1 MKQIE
6 ITLNDAGRRLD
17 RFLRKYLPQASLG
30 SIYKI
35 IRKDVKVDG
44 KRRGEEYIL
53 GEGEILSLY
62 LSDEEICRL
71 RGGADAESSSASSDL
86 DAAALGNGYGNSS
99 SASKRSAS
107 DDSKRNGNA
116 SSNGS
121 RNKKARR
128 NFKIIYEDENIL
140 AVDKPFGLLT
150 HGDSSEKKN
159 HLANQVKDYLI
170 EKGEFNPRLE
180 KVFAPAPA
188 NRLDRNT
195 TGIVICGKTSPAL
208 KGLNE
213 MIRKDLVRKF
223 YMTIVH
229 GRIDHEMRL
238 SGYLIKDHKTNKVRI
253 VKQKPAANPSRNA
266 NANDEAK
273 EVITIV
279 RPIKVLKDGRN
290 EYTYVEVE
298 LVTGRT
304 HQIRAHLASIS
315 HPLIGDVKYGGKKVF
330 GLSTQLLHAARLEF
344 AGSVEGLEYLEDL
357 TLAAPLPED
366 FERILEALN

>member
-6 ITLNDAGRRLD
+6 ITANDAGRRLD
-17 RFLRKYLPQASLG
+17 RFLRKYLPKASLS

-44 KRRGEEYIL
+44 RRRGEEYIL
-53 GEGEILSLY
+53 AEGEILSLY
-62 LSDEEICRL
+62 LSDDMISEL
-71 RGGADAESSSASSDL
+71 RGDTDADFSDGTSSD
-86 DAAALGNGYGNSS
+86 N
-99 SASKRSAS
+99 RSN
-107 DDSKRNGNA
+107 RNG
-116 SSNGS
+116 GS
-121 RNKKARR
+121 NKKARR

-150 HGDSSEKKN
+150 HGDGIEKKN

-170 EKGEFNPRLE
+170 EKGDFNPRTE

-223 YMTIVH
+223 YVTIVH
-229 GRIDHEMRL
+229 GRIDSEMRL
-238 SGYLIKDHKTNKVRI
+238 GGYLVKDHNTNKVEIRKASPEDSGS
-253 VKQKPAANPSRNA
+253 VSKTSLGGRP
-266 NANDEAK
+266 EASPDGK
-273 EVITIV
+273 EVVTIV
-279 RPIKVLKDGRN
+279 RPIKVLSDGRN
-290 EYTYVEVE
+290 EYTYIEVE

-330 GLSTQLLHAARLEF
+330 GLSTQLLHAVRLEF
-344 AGSVEGLEYLEDL
+344 SGSVEGLEYIENMTLE
-357 TLAAPLPED
+357 APLPED
-366 FERILEALN
+366 FDKILEALN

>member
-6 ITLNDAGRRLD
+6 ITANDAGRRLD
-17 RFLRKYLPQASLG
+17 RFLRKYLPKASLS

-44 KRRGEEYIL
+44 RRRGEEYIL
-53 GEGEILSLY
+53 AEGEILSLY
-62 LSDEEICRL
+62 LSDDKISEL
-71 RGGADAESSSASSDL
+71 RGDTDADFSDGTSG
-86 DAAALGNGYGNSS
+86 DN
-99 SASKRSAS
+99 RSN
-107 DDSKRNGNA
+107 RNG
-116 SSNGS
+116 GS
-121 RNKKARR
+121 NKKARR

-150 HGDSSEKKN
+150 HGDGIEKKN

-170 EKGEFNPRLE
+170 EKGDFNPRTE

-223 YMTIVH
+223 YVTIVH
-229 GRIDHEMRL
+229 GRIDSEMRL
-238 SGYLIKDHKTNKVRI
+238 GGYLVKDHNTNKVEIR
-253 VKQKPAANPSRNA
+253 KASP
-266 NANDEAK
+266 EGK
-273 EVITIV
+273 EVVTIV
-279 RPIKVLKDGRN
+279 RPIKVLSDGRN
-290 EYTYVEVE
+290 EYTYIEVE

-330 GLSTQLLHAARLEF
+330 GLSTQLLHAVRLEF
-344 AGSVEGLEYLEDL
+344 SGSVEGLEYLEDM
-357 TLAAPLPED
+357 TLEAPLPED
-366 FERILEALN
+366 FEKILEALN